1 MASNKRKGSRQVYL
15 KSLVVTLM
23 VMDAMGVGS
32 DMIGPTFCKAYPKC
46 KWKIILNRSKSGV
59 EHNFEQNT
67 EVTLPSHSL

>member
-1 MASNKRKGSRQVYL
+1 
-15 KSLVVTLM
+15 M

-46 KWKIILNRSKSGV
+46 KWKIILNRSKSRV

-67 EVTLPSHSL
+67 EVTLPSHIL